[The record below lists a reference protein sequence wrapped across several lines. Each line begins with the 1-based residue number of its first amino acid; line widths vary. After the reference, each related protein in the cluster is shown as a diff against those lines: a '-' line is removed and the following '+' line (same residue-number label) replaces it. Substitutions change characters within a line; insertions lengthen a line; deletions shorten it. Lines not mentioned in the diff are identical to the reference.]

1 MRAALWLVALF
12 GVAVA
17 VALFAGNN
25 HAVVTL
31 FWPPHR
37 VDLSLN
43 LLVLLLA
50 AAFALLHLALK
61 ALSAVA
67 SLPLQARRWRALQK
81 ERAMYAALM
90 DALANLLAGRFIR
103 ASRSAEN
110 ALLQEKSLHQLSA
123 DVGFD
128 SGHHQSRSQQLRSLA
143 HLLVAE
149 SAQSLQNRTLR
160 DQHLQQALD
169 TSGSRVLLETR
180 EGVQMRAARWALDD
194 REPAAALQW
203 LGQLPQGVSR
213 RTLALRMRL
222 RAARMARQTGDAIE
236 TARLLVKHRAFS
248 RPAAQSIIRGLAIEL
263 LNGSHDPQQLSQVW
277 LSLDEDERLIPEVA
291 VHAATRL
298 MVLGGEAAVA
308 RHWLAGVWDA
318 VMRPRSDLGDH
329 LRVKFILALESS
341 LDAVD
346 AVWLARIES
355 GVLARPGDANLEYLA
370 GMACLRRQLWGKAQ
384 QLLSHAALSLQD
396 AGLQRKLWRA
406 LAELAEQR
414 GDEQA
419 AQLAYKRAAAVDG
432 ASA

>member
-37 VDLSLN
+37 IDLSLN

-61 ALSAVA
+61 ALGAVA

-90 DALANLLAGRFIR
+90 DALAHLLAGRFIR

-110 ALLQEKSLHQLSA
+110 ALLQEKSLNQLSA

-149 SAQSLQNRTLR
+149 SAHSLQNRALR
-160 DQHLQQALD
+160 DLHLQEALE
-169 TSGSRVLLETR
+169 TAGGRVLLETR
-180 EGVQMRAARWALDD
+180 EGIQMRAARWALDD
-194 REPAAALQW
+194 REPAAALAW
-203 LGQLPQGVSR
+203 LGQLAQGVSR

-222 RAARMARQTGDAIE
+222 RAARMARQTAEAIE

-248 RPAAQSIIRGLAIEL
+248 RPAAQSIVRGLAIEL
-263 LNGSHDPQQLSQVW
+263 LNAAHDPQQLSHVW

-291 VHAATRL
+291 IHAAARL
-298 MVLGGEAAVA
+298 MVLGGEAAIA

-318 VMRPRSDLGDH
+318 VMAPRSELGDH
-329 LRVKFILALESS
+329 LRVKFIVALESS

-346 AVWLARIES
+346 AVWLARIEA
-355 GVLARPGDANLEYLA
+355 GVLARPGDANVEYLA
-370 GMACLRRQLWGKAQ
+370 GMACIKRQLWGKAQ

-396 AGLQRKLWRA
+396 AHLQRKLWRV

-419 AQLAYKRAAAVDG
+419 ANLAYKRAAAVEN
-432 ASA
+432 ASN